1 MNLVEPSIEPKKLAK
16 YTLGRACLGDFNL
29 NSWNTTINLPSV
41 ARKGQLMDIS
51 ISKAKNT
58 QSPKS
63 LPSIGQRKEIKK
75 LKT

>member
-1 MNLVEPSIEPKKLAK
+1 MNLVKASIEPKKLAK

-29 NSWNTTINLPSV
+29 NSWNTATNLPQV

-58 QSPKS
+58 LNPKS
-63 LPSIGQRKEIKK
+63 LPSIGQRK
-75 LKT
+75 